1 LSELRTELP
10 DDALVD
16 AHVHSIASDGA
27 LTLRQLANL
36 ARRSGLAAVVPC
48 DHDVIHDPDE
58 LEEAGASAGV
68 LFLPGVELTVTHGD
82 RTLHL
87 LAYGFHPHHAGLL
100 EAVRRRQEQR
110 RKRWAALSVA
120 ILKQKV
126 RLDLRRLERIGAG
139 KAPGRRHLAR
149 ELVAA
154 HHATSVKNAF
164 ERYLHG
170 LVQGYVDDDPLH
182 VADAIS
188 LVHSA
193 GGKAVLAHP
202 PANLTVGDWRF
213 LVASGMD
220 GIEADYPRVAK
231 NHRRFLQE
239 RIAEYGFA
247 STAGSDYHGDEPR
260 DHLGLRTMK
269 WKTFCKLTRDDAAR
283 ASGEA

>member
-1 LSELRTELP
+1 LSPLPNELP

-48 DHDVIHDPDE
+48 DHDVIHDSSD
-58 LEEAGASAGV
+58 LEEAGNSASV
-68 LFLPGVELTVTHGD
+68 LFLSGVELTVTHGD

-87 LAYGFHPHHAGLL
+87 LAYGFDPRHADLL
-100 EAVRRRQEQR
+100 DAVRRRQEQR
-110 RKRWAALSVA
+110 LKRWAAMSAA
-120 ILKQKV
+120 ILKQKM
-126 RLDLRRLERIGAG
+126 RLDPRRLERIGSG

-154 HHATSVKNAF
+154 HHATSIKNAF

-170 LVQGYVDDDPLH
+170 LAHGYVDDDPLH
-182 VADAIS
+182 IADAIE

-202 PANLTVGDWRF
+202 PANLTVADWRF
-213 LVASGMD
+213 LAASGMD

-260 DHLGLRTMK
+260 DHLGLRTVK
-269 WKTFCKLTRDDAAR
+269 WRDWCAFLTHGIGSAA
-283 ASGEA
+283 GG